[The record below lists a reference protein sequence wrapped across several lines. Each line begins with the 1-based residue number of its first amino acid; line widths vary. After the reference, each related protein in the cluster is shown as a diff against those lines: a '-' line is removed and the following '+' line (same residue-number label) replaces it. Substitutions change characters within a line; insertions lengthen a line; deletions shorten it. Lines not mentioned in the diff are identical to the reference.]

1 MAKIEHI
8 SVYNLNLEKAVL
20 DTAKAMDNEEN
31 KAFAKLRY
39 CLFYPMIGKEYT
51 EKRELIVYGQYV
63 DDWRPTFKLTK
74 DKKQIEALV
83 KKAYEYS
90 APARGCPLDW
100 VNKQWIKQQ
109 LYRSFF
115 WNITYKL
122 CMERYGRS
130 ETDWNHIIA
139 YSNLVKIAPKT
150 DDGMPPEVYKAQLYD
165 SGHLFKEELSIL
177 QPKNVLLITV
187 LNNWAE
193 PVLRAG
199 GIKFTKHPEHEFVE
213 ATGAYRGSNIIVTKK
228 PFTADHRRFLD
239 EIKRNMV

>member
-1 MAKIEHI
+1 MAKLAHI

-20 DTAKAMDNEEN
+20 DMVKSIEQDGL
-31 KAFAKLRY
+31 KQYKPLKY
-39 CLFYPMIGKEYT
+39 CLFYPMIGKDYND
-51 EKRELIVYGQYV
+51 KKELIVYGQYV
-63 DDWRPTFKLTK
+63 DNWTPTFKLTK

-90 APARGCPLDW
+90 ITKRGCPLDW
-100 VNKQWIKQQ
+100 VNKNWIKQQ

-122 CMERYGRS
+122 VMERFGCS
-130 ETDWNHIIA
+130 EEDWNHIIC

-150 DDGMPPEVYKAQLYD
+150 DDSYPPELYKAQLYN

-177 QPKNVLLITV
+177 QPKNVLLITG
-187 LNNWAE
+187 LDNWAA
-193 PVLRAG
+193 PVFKAG
-199 GIKFTKHPEHEFVE
+199 GIKYTKHPENEFVE
-213 ATGAYRGSNIIVTKK
+213 ATTAYRGSNIIVTKK

-239 EIKRNMV
+239 EVKRNMV